1 MNIKEIEYENK
12 LYPEAL
18 RNIKKPPKKLYVLGD
33 ETILNNESV
42 AIIGSRNC
50 TEYGVK
56 IAKEFARDLAQN
68 GVTIVSGM
76 AKGIDSA
83 AHIGAIEVKGKTIAV
98 LGSGFNHIF
107 PDKEVFE
114 KILKH
119 GGAVITEYEQNID
132 VFPQGFRDRNRI
144 VAGLGVGV
152 LVVEAREKSGTGIT
166 AEYANQFN
174 RKAFC
179 IPHRIGDDAGVGTNR
194 LIKRGAMLVTEAQDL
209 LPFFE
214 NIKSIKKND
223 TKLQIEIPEE
233 YKIVYDSLQEPLN
246 ADEVSKKTKMK
257 IIEVNTILTML
268 ELEGYI
274 ESMPGNFFR
283 RK

>member
-114 KILKH
+114 KIL
-119 GGAVITEYEQNID
+119 N
-132 VFPQGFRDRNRI
+132 
-144 VAGLGVGV
+144 
-152 LVVEAREKSGTGIT
+152 
-166 AEYANQFN
+166 
-174 RKAFC
+174 
-179 IPHRIGDDAGVGTNR
+179 
-194 LIKRGAMLVTEAQDL
+194 M
-209 LPFFE
+209 
-214 NIKSIKKND
+214 
-223 TKLQIEIPEE
+223 
-233 YKIVYDSLQEPLN
+233 
-246 ADEVSKKTKMK
+246 M
-257 IIEVNTILTML
+257 
-268 ELEGYI
+268 EL
-274 ESMPGNFFR
+274 
-283 RK
+283 

>member
-18 RNIKKPPKKLYVLGD
+18 RNIRNHPRNYMFLEMKQF
-33 ETILNNESV
+33 LNNESV

-114 KILKH
+114 K
-119 GGAVITEYEQNID
+119 Y
-132 VFPQGFRDRNRI
+132 
-144 VAGLGVGV
+144 
-152 LVVEAREKSGTGIT
+152 
-166 AEYANQFN
+166 
-174 RKAFC
+174 
-179 IPHRIGDDAGVGTNR
+179 
-194 LIKRGAMLVTEAQDL
+194 
-209 LPFFE
+209 
-214 NIKSIKKND
+214 
-223 TKLQIEIPEE
+223 
-233 YKIVYDSLQEPLN
+233 
-246 ADEVSKKTKMK
+246 
-257 IIEVNTILTML
+257 
-268 ELEGYI
+268 
-274 ESMPGNFFR
+274 
-283 RK
+283 

>member
-1 MNIKEIEYENK
+1 MSIKELEYENK
-12 LYPEAL
+12 LYPDAL
-18 RNIKKPPKKLYVLGD
+18 RKIKSPPKKLYVLGN
-33 ETILNNESV
+33 ETILNNESI
-42 AIIGSRNC
+42 AIVGSRNC
-50 TEYGVK
+50 TEYGVRM
-56 IAKEFARDLAQN
+56 AKEFARDLAQN

-83 AHIGAIEVKGKTIAV
+83 AHIGAIEVQGKTIAV

-114 KILKH
+114 KILKY
-119 GGAVITEYEQNID
+119 GGAVITEYEPDIN

-144 VAGLGVGV
+144 VAGLGMGV
-152 LVVEAREKSGTGIT
+152 LVVEAKEKSGTGIT
-166 AEYANQFN
+166 AEYAKQFN
-174 RKAFC
+174 RKVFC
-179 IPHRIGDDAGVGTNR
+179 IPHRIGDEAGVGTNR
-194 LIKRGAMLVTEAQDL
+194 LIKRGAMLVTETQDL

-214 NIKSIKKND
+214 NIKSIKKKEV
-223 TKLQIEIPEE
+223 TLQVEIPEE
-233 YKIVYDSLQEPLN
+233 YKKVYDALQEPLN
-246 ADEVSKKTKMK
+246 SDDVSKKTKMK
-257 IIEVNTILTML
+257 IVEVNTILTML

>member
-1 MNIKEIEYENK
+1 M
-12 LYPEAL
+12 
-18 RNIKKPPKKLYVLGD
+18 
-33 ETILNNESV
+33 
-42 AIIGSRNC
+42 
-50 TEYGVK
+50 K

-119 GGAVITEYEQNID
+119 DGAVITEYEQNID

-152 LVVEAREKSGTGIT
+152 LVVEAKEKSGTGIT

-174 RKAFC
+174 RKVFC

>member
-1 MNIKEIEYENK
+1 MYLHKECE
-12 LYPEAL
+12 
-18 RNIKKPPKKLYVLGD
+18 
-33 ETILNNESV
+33 
-42 AIIGSRNC
+42 
-50 TEYGVK
+50 
-56 IAKEFARDLAQN
+56 
-68 GVTIVSGM
+68 
-76 AKGIDSA
+76 
-83 AHIGAIEVKGKTIAV
+83 
-98 LGSGFNHIF
+98 
-107 PDKEVFE
+107 
-114 KILKH
+114 
-119 GGAVITEYEQNID
+119 
-132 VFPQGFRDRNRI
+132 NRI

-174 RKAFC
+174 RKVFC

-257 IIEVNTILTML
+257 IVEVNTILTML

>member
-1 MNIKEIEYENK
+1 MNIKEIEYENN
-12 LYPEAL
+12 LYPKAL
-18 RNIKKPPKKLYVLGD
+18 REIKKPPKKLYVLGD
-33 ETILNNESV
+33 EAILNNESV

-50 TEYGVK
+50 TEYGVRM
-56 IAKEFARDLAQN
+56 AKEFARDLAQN

-83 AHIGAIEVKGKTIAV
+83 AHIGAIEVQGKTIAV

-114 KILKH
+114 KILKY
-119 GGAVITEYEQNID
+119 GGAVITEYEPD
-132 VFPQGFRDRNRI
+132 VEVFPQGFRDRNRI
-144 VAGLGVGV
+144 VAGLGIGV
-152 LVVEAREKSGTGIT
+152 LVVEAKEKSGTGIT
-166 AEYANQFN
+166 AEYAKQFN
-174 RKAFC
+174 RKIFC
-179 IPHRIGDDAGVGTNR
+179 VPHRIGDEAGIGTNR
-194 LIKRGAMLVTEAQDL
+194 LIKRGAMLVTEVQDL

-214 NIKSIKKND
+214 NIKSIKKDD

-233 YKIVYDSLQEPLN
+233 YKMVYDALQEPLN
-246 ADEVSKKTKMK
+246 ADEISKKAKMS
-257 IIEVNTILTML
+257 IIEINTILTML
-268 ELEGYI
+268 ELEEYV

>member
-1 MNIKEIEYENK
+1 M
-12 LYPEAL
+12 
-18 RNIKKPPKKLYVLGD
+18 
-33 ETILNNESV
+33 
-42 AIIGSRNC
+42 
-50 TEYGVK
+50 
-56 IAKEFARDLAQN
+56 
-68 GVTIVSGM
+68 
-76 AKGIDSA
+76 
-83 AHIGAIEVKGKTIAV
+83 
-98 LGSGFNHIF
+98 
-107 PDKEVFE
+107 
-114 KILKH
+114 
-119 GGAVITEYEQNID
+119 
-132 VFPQGFRDRNRI
+132 
-144 VAGLGVGV
+144 
-152 LVVEAREKSGTGIT
+152 EAREKSGTGIT

-174 RKAFC
+174 RKVFC

-257 IIEVNTILTML
+257 IVEVNTILTML

>member
-1 MNIKEIEYENK
+1 MSIKELEYENK
-12 LYPEAL
+12 LYPDAL
-18 RNIKKPPKKLYVLGD
+18 RKIKSPPKKLYVLGN
-33 ETILNNESV
+33 ETILNNESI
-42 AIIGSRNC
+42 AIVGSRNC
-50 TEYGVK
+50 TEYGVRM
-56 IAKEFARDLAQN
+56 AKEFARDLAQN

-83 AHIGAIEVKGKTIAV
+83 AHIGAIEVQGKTIAV

-114 KILKH
+114 KILKY
-119 GGAVITEYEQNID
+119 GGAVITEYEPDID

-144 VAGLGVGV
+144 VAGLGMGV
-152 LVVEAREKSGTGIT
+152 LVVEAKEKSGTGIT
-166 AEYANQFN
+166 AEYAKQFN
-174 RKAFC
+174 RKVFC
-179 IPHRIGDDAGVGTNR
+179 IPHRIGDEAGVGTNR
-194 LIKRGAMLVTEAQDL
+194 LIKRGAMLATETQDL

-214 NIKSIKKND
+214 NIKSIKKKEV
-223 TKLQIEIPEE
+223 TLQVEIPEE
-233 YKIVYDSLQEPLN
+233 YKKVYDALQEPLN
-246 ADEVSKKTKMK
+246 SDEVSKKTKMK
-257 IIEVNTILTML
+257 IVEVNTILTML